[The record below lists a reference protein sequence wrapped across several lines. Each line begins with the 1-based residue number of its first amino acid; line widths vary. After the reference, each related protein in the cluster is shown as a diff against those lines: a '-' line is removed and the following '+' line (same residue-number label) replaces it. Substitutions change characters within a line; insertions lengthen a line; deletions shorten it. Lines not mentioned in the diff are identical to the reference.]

1 MKILFKTRAISL
13 AVLVSASSCY
23 AAQTIEEVIVTS
35 DFRSSQLQTIP
46 ASLSV
51 VTEEVIQ
58 ARAAQHI
65 EDIINLAPNVNYA
78 SGSSRARYFQIRGIG
93 ERSQFAQPISP
104 SVGFLID
111 EIDFSGIGTAA
122 TMFDVAQVEVL
133 RGPQGTRYG
142 ANALAGLINV
152 RTKPPTEQLDASVEA
167 TIADYD
173 TYSLAAAVSGPLVE
187 NILLGRIAVQQ
198 YKSDGFIDN
207 TYLGRDDTNNRDEQ
221 TVRAKLRWL
230 ASEDITIDFT
240 ALYVDIDNGYD
251 AFSLDNDRKT
261 RSDDPGQDTQRT
273 SALGVKL
280 DWGVSDV
287 LRLEALAS
295 YAESDLEYN
304 YDEDWTYVGFTDDIC
319 QLDSED
325 FLFCEYSSTDSYD
338 RDRDNYSAEVR
349 LLSDEAGKIFN
360 GSTDWV
366 VGVYHAAKNEDL
378 FRESTYD
385 GILNS
390 EYETENTAIYG
401 QLDIALTDKL
411 SLITGLRFEQWEADY
426 ADSTNLLID
435 TNEDLWGGKIALD
448 YQVNDQHLV
457 YGSFSRGYKAGGVN
471 TDGSLPDDERSFDT
485 EYLWNLEGGIKSLW
499 LDNTLSSRIA
509 VFYAQREDQQV
520 TGSFV
525 IPRVP
530 GPGDDFIDYIDN
542 AGEGENYGVEVEL
555 DWQFNE
561 QLQLFANVGILETE
575 IDEYITT
582 SNGED
587 KSGRDQAHAPD
598 YQFAVG
604 GEYAINQSW
613 YIRGEVEGKDKF
625 YFSDRHDEQS
635 EAYELLSARIG
646 YRADKWSVALWG
658 RNLLDEDYQNRGFG
672 FLNDPRDNYS
682 TGGYYQLGEPRMVGF
697 TLGWNL

>member
-1 MKILFKTRAISL
+1 MKNLFKPSAISL
-13 AVLVSASSCY
+13 ALVSASASY
-23 AAQTIEEVIVTS
+23 AAQTIEEVTVTS
-35 DFRSSQLQTIP
+35 DFRPSQLQTIP
-46 ASLSV
+46 ASLTV
-51 VTEEVIQ
+51 MTEEVIQ

-93 ERSQFAQPISP
+93 ERSQFAQPINP

-152 RTKPPTEQLDASVEA
+152 RTKAPTEAFDASVEA
-167 TIADYD
+167 TAADYD
-173 TYSLAAAVSGPLVE
+173 TYSLAAALSGPLVKDT
-187 NILLGRIAVQQ
+187 LLGRIALQR
-198 YKSDGFIDN
+198 YESDGFIDN
-207 TYLGRDDTNNRDEQ
+207 TYLNRDDTNNRDED

-230 ASEDITIDFT
+230 ASEDVTVDIT

-261 RSDDPGQDTQRT
+261 RSDEPGQDTQRT
-273 SALGVKL
+273 AALGVEL
-280 DWGVSDV
+280 DWSVSDAM
-287 LRLEALAS
+287 RLEALAS

-319 QLDSED
+319 QPDWS
-325 FLFCEYSSTDSYD
+325 FCEYSSTDSYD
-338 RDRDNYSAEVR
+338 RDRDNYTVELR
-349 LLSDEAGKIFN
+349 LLSDEAGKILN

-366 VGVYHAAKNEDL
+366 VGIYHTAKDEDL
-378 FRESTYD
+378 FRESTYN

-390 EYETENTAIYG
+390 EYETENIAVYG
-401 QLDIALTDKL
+401 QLDIALSDKL
-411 SLITGLRFEQWEADY
+411 TLITGLRFEQWEADY
-426 ADSTNLLID
+426 ADSTGLVVD
-435 TNEDLWGGKIALD
+435 TDEDLWGGKIALD
-448 YQVNDQHLV
+448 YQMNDQHLV

-485 EYLWNLEGGIKSLW
+485 EFLWNLEGGIKSLW

-520 TGSFV
+520 KGSFE
-525 IPRVP
+525 IPRDP
-530 GPGDDFIDYIDN
+530 GPGSDFVDYIDN
-542 AGEGENYGVEVEL
+542 AGEGENYGVEAEL
-555 DWQFNE
+555 DWQFSE

-575 IDEYITT
+575 IDEYTT
-582 SNGED
+582 PDGED
-587 KSGRDQAHAPD
+587 KSGRDQAHAPN
-598 YQFAVG
+598 YQFAIG
-604 GEYAINQSW
+604 GEYALNQNW

-635 EAYELLSARIG
+635 DTYELLNARIG
-646 YRADKWSVALWG
+646 YRADNWSVALWG

-672 FLNDPRDNYS
+672 FANDPRDNYDS
-682 TGGYYQLGEPRMVGF
+682 GGYYQLGEPRMVGA
-697 TLGWNL
+697 TLNWNL

>member
-13 AVLVSASSCY
+13 AFLVSASSCY
-23 AAQTIEEVIVTS
+23 AAETIEEVIVTS

-111 EIDFSGIGTAA
+111 EMDFSGIGTAA

-152 RTKPPTEQLDASVEA
+152 RTKAPTEELDASVEA

-187 NILLGRIAVQQ
+187 NTLLGRIAVQQ
-198 YKSDGFIDN
+198 YESDGFIDN

-261 RSDDPGQDTQRT
+261 RSDEPGQDTQRT
-273 SALGVKL
+273 SALGVEL
-280 DWGVSDV
+280 DWGVSDA

-319 QLDSED
+319 QPDSED

-338 RDRDNYSAEVR
+338 RDRDNYSVEVR

-366 VGVYHAAKNEDL
+366 VGVYHTAKDEDL
-378 FRESTYD
+378 FRESTYN
-385 GILNS
+385 GSLNS

-401 QLDIALTDKL
+401 QLDVALTDKL

-435 TNEDLWGGKIALD
+435 TDEELWGGKIALD

-520 TGSFV
+520 KGSFV

-575 IDEYITT
+575 IDEYITPD
-582 SNGED
+582 GED

-598 YQFAVG
+598 YQFAIG
-604 GEYAINQSW
+604 GEYTFNQNW

-635 EAYELLSARIG
+635 TAYQLLNARIG
-646 YRADKWSVALWG
+646 YRADNWSVALWG
-658 RNLLDEDYQNRGFG
+658 RNLLDEDYQARGFG
-672 FLNDPRDNYS
+672 FANDPRDNYS

-697 TLGWNL
+697 TFSWNL

>member
-13 AVLVSASSCY
+13 AFLVSASSCY
-23 AAQTIEEVIVTS
+23 AAETIEEVIVTS

-111 EIDFSGIGTAA
+111 EMDFSGIGTAA

-152 RTKPPTEQLDASVEA
+152 RTKAPTEELDASVEA

-187 NILLGRIAVQQ
+187 NTLLGRIAVQQ
-198 YKSDGFIDN
+198 YESDGFIDN

-261 RSDDPGQDTQRT
+261 RSDEPGQDTQRT
-273 SALGVKL
+273 SALGVEL
-280 DWGVSDV
+280 DWGVSDA

-319 QLDSED
+319 QPDSED

-338 RDRDNYSAEVR
+338 RDRDNYSVEVR

-366 VGVYHAAKNEDL
+366 FGVYHTAKDEDL
-378 FRESTYD
+378 FRESTYN
-385 GILNS
+385 GSLNS

-401 QLDIALTDKL
+401 QLDVALTDKL

-435 TNEDLWGGKIALD
+435 TDEELWGGKIALD
-448 YQVNDQHLV
+448 YQVNDQHFV

-520 TGSFV
+520 KGSFV

-575 IDEYITT
+575 IDEYITPD
-582 SNGED
+582 GED

-598 YQFAVG
+598 YQFAIG
-604 GEYAINQSW
+604 GEYTFNQNW

-635 EAYELLSARIG
+635 TAYQLLNARIG
-646 YRADKWSVALWG
+646 YRADNWSVALWG
-658 RNLLDEDYQNRGFG
+658 RNLLDEDYQARGFG
-672 FLNDPRDNYS
+672 FANDPRDNYS

-697 TLGWNL
+697 TFSWNL